1 MKDEK
6 TSTQILAHTVP
17 VTGSAVV
24 FANAGSKTQPKRG
37 KTH

>member
-6 TSTQILAHTVP
+6 TSTQFLAHTVP

-24 FANAGSKTQPKRG
+24 FANVGTKTQLKRG
-37 KTH
+37 KTY